1 MTMKHSI
8 LLIDDDQELCG
19 LLKEYFTAEGFEV
32 AMAHTGTEGLQLALK
47 QNFDL
52 ILLDVMLPE
61 MDGFEVLKALR
72 VQKMT
77 PVIML
82 TAKGDDFDRIFG
94 LELGADDYIPKPF
107 NHRELLARVKA
118 ITRRVDHY
126 KQHSPDDTFTIHQLR
141 LDVASRSATVNGGV
155 LSLTGTEYE
164 VLLLL
169 VRTAGEVVDK
179 QTISRQVLGRPLVP
193 YDRSIDMHVSNVR
206 KKIAALSEHT
216 YIKTIRGAGY
226 IFLKA

>member
-1 MTMKHSI
+1 MKHSI
-8 LLIDDDQELCG
+8 LLIDDDQELCS
-19 LLKEYFTAEGFEV
+19 LLKEYFAAEGFEV
-32 AMAHTGTEGLQLALK
+32 AMAHVGTEGLKLALK

-141 LDVASRSATVNGGV
+141 LDVASRSATVNGEM

-164 VLLLL
+164 VLHLL

>member
-8 LLIDDDQELCG
+8 LLIDDDQELCS

-126 KQHSPDDTFTIHQLR
+126 KQHSPDDAFTIHQLR
-141 LDVASRSATVNGGV
+141 LDVASRSATVNGEV

-164 VLLLL
+164 VLHLL